1 MQVVTGERLGREI
14 TRQVADMTEAEGRG
28 GFRLWQCKMKMKS

>member
-14 TRQVADMTEAEGRG
+14 TRQVAGMTGAEGRG
-28 GFRLWQCKMKMKS
+28 GFGAGNGR